1 MWHPGETIAAEVSL
15 SDSARTLHTDS
26 RIESLLALARDQL
39 GLPVAFLGRFD
50 GDDRELRA
58 VSSSVP
64 LPVSPGFCEPRENT
78 HCQRIVD
85 GRMPYVVPDV
95 ASTPSAYVGVPAVEA
110 FHIGAFAGVPV
121 HLPSGELY
129 GTLCCIGF
137 AVNDELTPRD
147 AGVLRVLASALGTLI
162 DEEEQARARST
173 RSVERLQQVLES
185 GGPDLVYQ
193 PIVALASLSLVGME
207 ALSRFP
213 AGLDTSVEQWFD
225 EAVEVGLGVDLDL
238 AVVDRAV
245 RDLPQLPGDYVSVNL
260 TPQTAASA
268 EFFALATGL
277 PLTRMV
283 IEITEHQEVADYHVL
298 AAALAP
304 LREAGLRVAVDDVGA
319 GYASMRHILAL
330 VPDIIKIDRSL
341 VAGLDHDPGRDAL
354 IAGLTAFARATGA
367 SVVAE
372 GIENAGELEALR
384 TLGVSHGQGY
394 HLGRPMPLHAPAG
407 ALAGSAAQT

>member
-1 MWHPGETIAAEVSL
+1 
-15 SDSARTLHTDS
+15 
-26 RIESLLALARDQL
+26 
-39 GLPVAFLGRFD
+39 
-50 GDDRELRA
+50 
-58 VSSSVP
+58 
-64 LPVSPGFCEPRENT
+64 
-78 HCQRIVD
+78 
-85 GRMPYVVPDV
+85 MPYIVPDV
-95 ASTPSAYVGVPAVEA
+95 ASTPSAHVGVPAVEA

-121 HLPSGELY
+121 NLPSGELY
-129 GTLCCIGF
+129 GTLCCLGF
-137 AVNDELTPRD
+137 NVNDELTARD
-147 AGVLRVLASALGTLI
+147 AGVLRVLASALGTLV
-162 DEEEQARARST
+162 DEEEEAHARNA

-193 PIVALASLSLVGME
+193 PIVALASLTRVGME

-213 AGLDTSVEQWFD
+213 VASDASVEQWFD
-225 EAVEVGLGVDLDL
+225 EAVDVGLGVDLDL

-283 IEITEHQEVADYHVL
+283 IEITEHQEVADYQVL
-298 AAALAP
+298 AAALGP
-304 LREAGLRVAVDDVGA
+304 LRDAGLRIAVDDVGA

-354 IAGLTAFARATGA
+354 ISGLTAFARATGA